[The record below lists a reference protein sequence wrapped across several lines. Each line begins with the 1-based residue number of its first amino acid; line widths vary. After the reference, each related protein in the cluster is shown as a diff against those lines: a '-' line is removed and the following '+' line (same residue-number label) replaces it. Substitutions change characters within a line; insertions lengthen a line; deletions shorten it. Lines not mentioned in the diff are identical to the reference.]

1 MEVKS
6 TAKTLRIPPR
16 KARIVI
22 DLIRGKDAAEAAAI
36 LKFTPNV
43 AAEAVGKV
51 LKSAVANA
59 VNNHDMDEEKLY
71 VKACYAN
78 EGVTLKRFM
87 PRAKGSASAIHKRTS
102 HITVVVETRIWT
114 QNWLPAALRI
124 SWSSVLPSVLHRR
137 KQSRERC
144 VLVQKVLRQLYPVV

>member
-1 MEVKS
+1 MEVREKE
-6 TAKTLRIPPR
+6 KTLRIPPR
-16 KARIVI
+16 KARLVL
-22 DLIRGKDAAEAAAI
+22 DLIRGKDVEEATAI
-36 LKFTPNV
+36 CKFTPNV

-59 VNNHDMDEEKLY
+59 VNNNDMDETKLY

-102 HITVVVETRIWT
+102 HITVVVD
-114 QNWLPAALRI
+114 
-124 SWSSVLPSVLHRR
+124 
-137 KQSRERC
+137 ERD
-144 VLVQKVLRQLYPVV
+144 

>member
-1 MEVKS
+1 MEVKAC
-6 TAKTLRIPPR
+6 AKTLRIPPR

-22 DLIRGKDAAEAAAI
+22 DLIRGKDAAEA
-36 LKFTPNV
+36 
-43 AAEAVGKV
+43 VGKV

-59 VNNHDMDEEKLY
+59 VNNNDMNEEKLY

-102 HITVVVETRIWT
+102 HITVVVD
-114 QNWLPAALRI
+114 
-124 SWSSVLPSVLHRR
+124 
-137 KQSRERC
+137 ERD
-144 VLVQKVLRQLYPVV
+144 